1 VNYELI
7 MQWQRGTMAERVAA
21 DLASKIVTGN
31 LSKWGSLPLNRTL
44 ADQHGVSDRTV
55 SAAKRLLGGQGLLTL
70 DGRRYYV
77 A

>member
-1 VNYELI
+1 
-7 MQWQRGTMAERVAA
+7 MAVPW
-21 DLASKIVTGN
+21 N

-44 ADQHGVSDRTV
+44 ADQHGVSERTV